1 MTKEYKMQE
10 NIYYDES
17 DRKVTEKMIEG
28 KNIVRKSN

>member
-1 MTKEYKMQE
+1 MQE

-28 KNIVRKSN
+28 KNIIRKTKSKIS